1 MRHLRK
7 FDLMTE
13 YTNLY
18 LPSTH
23 PIPTMSLIEDSH
35 KLMFESDE
43 DMVPIEYLESTGA
56 QWINTVDKYRNNW
69 RPKHRDRNKV

>member
-18 LPSTH
+18 LPSIH
-23 PIPTMSLIEDSH
+23 PIPTMSLVEDSH
-35 KLMFESDE
+35 KVMFESDE
-43 DMVPIEYLESTGA
+43 DMVPIEYIFR
-56 QWINTVDKYRNNW
+56 INWSTVDKYRNNW